1 MQIPDVVRIYY
12 FEDFA
17 GRKPAERIEGR
28 RPPANL
34 KARLGML
41 EFRDIR
47 RGIAEGAEDL
57 ARYFSRDAVE
67 APKDLHMR
75 FARIAYAMY
84 LLDTLDRV
92 LRMARQDSYLL
103 SEFESARK
111 AVRELLDEGYF
122 RKSADQIISSYE
134 RLAEPLERCV
144 NLCGMELL
152 LPEQAVESFKLR
164 LADMIDAV
172 NGHCV

>member
-1 MQIPDVVRIYY
+1 MQIPDVARIYY
-12 FEDFA
+12 FKDFA
-17 GRKPAERIEGR
+17 EKGPAKRIEGR

-34 KARLGML
+34 KARIGML

-67 APKDLHMR
+67 KPKDLDIR

-92 LRMARQDSYLL
+92 LRIARQDSYLL
-103 SEFESARK
+103 SEFETARK

-122 RKSADQIISSYE
+122 RKSAGQIIAGYE
-134 RLAEPLERCV
+134 RLAEPLGKCA

-152 LPEQAVESFKLR
+152 LPEDATESFKLR

-172 NGHCV
+172 NGRCV